1 MGVPDREA
9 VGEDRLEPA
18 VTDWY
23 GWRREDNNPVLD
35 AGQLAPSLGY
45 DGKGKHAA
53 GEHSGNG
60 NQIYQVV
67 PLVAVVM

>member
-1 MGVPDREA
+1 MGVSDREA

-45 DGKGKHAA
+45 DREGKHTA

-60 NQIYQVV
+60 NQIYQIV